1 MPKPSNLEILEKA
14 REMGLKLSEDG
25 QSWVPI
31 DELVVQ
37 LPPPR
42 HPSFVPVTTRQIL
55 TRIIFWTF
63 FCILIAALAGM
74 FASTLVESSLELFC
88 LLFLIILSGGGSG

>member
-1 MPKPSNLEILEKA
+1 MPKPSNLEIMEKA

-37 LPPPR
+37 LPPPQ
-42 HPSFVPVTTRQIL
+42 HPGFVPVTIL

-63 FCILIAALAGM
+63 FCVLIAALAGM
-74 FASTLVESSLELFC
+74 YASTLVESSLELFC

>member
-1 MPKPSNLEILEKA
+1 MPKPSNLEIMEKT

-42 HPSFVPVTTRQIL
+42 HPAYVPVTSRQIL

-63 FCILIAALAGM
+63 FCVLIGVLAGM
-74 FASTLVESSLELFC
+74 YASTLVESSLELFC
-88 LLFLIILSGGGSG
+88 FLFLIILSGGGSG

>member
-1 MPKPSNLEILEKA
+1 MPKPSNLEIMEKA

-37 LPPPR
+37 LPPPP
-42 HPSFVPVTTRQIL
+42 HPGYVPVTTRQIL

-63 FCILIAALAGM
+63 FCVLIAALAGM
-74 FASTLVESSLELFC
+74 YASTLVESSLELFC

>member
-1 MPKPSNLEILEKA
+1 MPKPSNLEIMEKA

-25 QSWVPI
+25 ESWVPI
-31 DELVVQ
+31 DELIVQ

-42 HPSFVPVTTRQIL
+42 HPGYIPGTTRRIL

-63 FCILIAALAGM
+63 FCVLIAALAGM
-74 FASTLVESSLELFC
+74 FASKLVELVVELFC
-88 LLFLIILSGGGSG
+88 LLFLVILSGGGSG

>member
-1 MPKPSNLEILEKA
+1 MPKPSNLEIMEKA

-42 HPSFVPVTTRQIL
+42 HPGYLPGTTRQIL

-63 FCILIAALAGM
+63 FCVLIAALAGM
-74 FASTLVESSLELFC
+74 FASKLVESSVELFC
-88 LLFLIILSGGGSG
+88 LFFLLLLGGGGSG

>member
-1 MPKPSNLEILEKA
+1 MSKPSNLEIMEKA

-42 HPSFVPVTTRQIL
+42 YPGYIPGTTRQIL

-63 FCILIAALAGM
+63 FCVLIAALAGM
-74 FASTLVESSLELFC
+74 FVSKLVESSIELFC
-88 LLFLIILSGGGSG
+88 LFFLLLLGGGGSG

>member
-1 MPKPSNLEILEKA
+1 MSKPSNLEVMEKA
-14 REMGLKLSEDG
+14 RKMGLKLSEDG
-25 QSWVPI
+25 KSWVPI

-42 HPSFVPVTTRQIL
+42 HPAYIPGTTRQIL

-63 FCILIAALAGM
+63 FCVLIAALAGM
-74 FASTLVESSLELFC
+74 FASKLVESSLELFC
-88 LLFLIILSGGGSG
+88 LFFLLLLGGGGSG

>member
-1 MPKPSNLEILEKA
+1 MPKPSNLEIMEKA

-37 LPPPR
+37 LPPPQ
-42 HPSFVPVTTRQIL
+42 HPGRPF
-55 TRIIFWTF
+55 
-63 FCILIAALAGM
+63 
-74 FASTLVESSLELFC
+74 
-88 LLFLIILSGGGSG
+88 

>member
-1 MPKPSNLEILEKA
+1 MPKPSNLEIMEKA

-37 LPPPR
+37 LPPPI
-42 HPSFVPVTTRQIL
+42 HPSYIPGTTRKIL

-63 FCILIAALAGM
+63 FCVLIAALAGM
-74 FASTLVESSLELFC
+74 FASKLVESSLELFC

>member
-1 MPKPSNLEILEKA
+1 MPKPSNFEIMEKA

-25 QSWVPI
+25 KSWVPI

-42 HPSFVPVTTRQIL
+42 HPAYIPGTTRKIL
-55 TRIIFWTF
+55 TSIIFWMIICF
-63 FCILIAALAGM
+63 LFAALAGM
-74 FASTLVESSLELFC
+74 FARKLVGATLEVFC
-88 LLFLIILSGGGSG
+88 LFFVLLFSGGGSG

>member
-1 MPKPSNLEILEKA
+1 MPKPSNLEIIEKA

-37 LPPPR
+37 LPPPQ
-42 HPSFVPVTTRQIL
+42 HPGFVPVTTRQIL

-63 FCILIAALAGM
+63 FCILIAALAGT
-74 FASTLVESSLELFC
+74 FASTLLESSLELFC

>member
-1 MPKPSNLEILEKA
+1 MPKPSNLEIMEKA

-37 LPPPR
+37 LPPPQ
-42 HPSFVPVTTRQIL
+42 HAGFVPVTTRQIL

-63 FCILIAALAGM
+63 FCVLIAALAGM
-74 FASTLVESSLELFC
+74 YASTLVESSLELFC
-88 LLFLIILSGGGSG
+88 FLFLIILSGGGSG